1 MAIAKRWSIKRETE
15 PLIVAAQE
23 QAIRKNIIKA
33 KIDKTQAECK
43 CRLYRKVDEKVRH
56 SVSEHS
62 QK

>member
-1 MAIAKRWSIKRETE
+1 M
-15 PLIVAAQE
+15 AAQE